1 MSIIVSTAVSTALAP
16 IIASSLAAASLGAG
30 YLGRKK
36 RTLDNRKVDL
46 NSNISEDFLA
56 LVDIALERIEVV
68 YNIPVSKWNT
78 SFLDVKP
85 LDGKIAFEIPLLSL
99 TTLKTEEDAL
109 TFLNLLSQE
118 IYKLVQ
124 GNIYADIQ
132 NKAESKGLI
141 LEDETVEE
149 DDTIV
154 LTFRI

>member
-1 MSIIVSTAVSTALAP
+1 MSIIVSTAVSAALAP
-16 IIASSLAAASLGAG
+16 IIVSSIAAASIGAG
-30 YLGRKK
+30 YSERKK
-36 RTLDNRKVDL
+36 RKLDNRKADL

-78 SFLDVKP
+78 SFLDVKS
-85 LDGKIAFEIPLLSL
+85 LEGKIAFEISSLSL